1 MDHPRYSQFDIREVT
16 YKVFNDQPIKAYV
29 MVPKSLPSGTYPIL
43 VTFHGGF
50 HVTGSSLYPE
60 WFSIWL
66 LNYAFL
72 NSAIIVTP
80 DYRLI
85 PESNGLDILD
95 DVSDFWTWVQN
106 DLSKQLG
113 QFRAGIVKADLSKII
128 VHGASAGG
136 HLAITSGF
144 TQLFIK
150 AIIAVYPGMGIDRKD
165 ESQILG
171 APTIPKQV
179 LEDHLK
185 AMEPGKIV
193 TAADPPE
200 RMVIGLSL
208 LQQKRKAEFFG
219 TDERLFPMKVLEKLD
234 TVPFILLLHGEDDRA
249 VPVDYSIKF
258 AEAIKERFGD
268 KVDLRIQ
275 PGEHGFDSTVDVDAP
290 WLKEGLSRVTTLWL
304 GD

>member
-1 MDHPRYSQFDIREVT
+1 MDHPRYSQFDTREVT

-50 HVTGSSLYPE
+50 HVSPVYIKG
-60 WFSIWL
+60 
-66 LNYAFL
+66 NYALL

-95 DVSDFWTWVQN
+95 DI
-106 DLSKQLG
+106 
-113 QFRAGIVKADLSKII
+113 AGIVKAHLSKII

-136 HLAITSGF
+136 HLATISEF
-144 TQLFIK
+144 TQPFIK
-150 AIIAVYPGMGIDRKD
+150 AIFAVYPGMGINRKG

-171 APTIPKQV
+171 APTIPKHF
-179 LEDHLK
+179 LDDHLK
-185 AMEPGKIV
+185 AMEPGKIL

-219 TDERLFPMKVLEKLD
+219 TDERLFAMKVLEKLD
-234 TVPFILLLHGEDDRA
+234 TVPFTLLLRGEDDSA
-249 VPVDYSIKF
+249 VPVDYSIKV
-258 AEAIKERFGD
+258 AEAIKERGQRE
-268 KVDLRIQ
+268 RIASYE
-275 PGEHGFDSTVDVDAP
+275 PVPCLVRMEI
-290 WLKEGLSRVTTLWL
+290 
-304 GD
+304 